1 MKANRPILFRTAL
14 PVALALALGAC
25 AEAKKPPPPPPP
37 TVLVTTLAKR
47 DVPLYIEAVGALDGY
62 VNAEIRARVRGY
74 LRTQD
79 YKDGSTVKSGQLLF
93 TIESTDYTAAVMS
106 AKAALS
112 RARVAQSRNSIQAQ
126 RYQGLFKTGMVSQQD
141 LDNVTASVADADGQV
156 QAAQAQ
162 LDQANLNLSY
172 TQMRSP
178 IDGVAGLAL
187 VRVGNLVG
195 QDSPTLLT
203 TVSQVDPV
211 RVNFPVSE
219 VDYIRN
225 PDRFKKIEE
234 RDLVWTKR
242 QFPRFDSGGTAEG
255 GDPGIDLE
263 LSDGSLYPH
272 KGVIVAV
279 NRQID
284 PSTGTIQL
292 QALVPNPEAILR
304 PGQFGRVRIPRQDAG
319 RDVIAVPERALINVQ
334 GTYSVGV
341 VGPDNKVQL
350 RKVDVGPSVK
360 GLRVVEK
367 GLADGDRIVVDGV
380 QRISDGALVDPRPA
394 PDTPGASRN

>member
-1 MKANRPILFRTAL
+1 LKPIGPMPRVVVTL
-14 PVALALALGAC
+14 ALALALGAC
-25 AEAKKPPPPPPP
+25 GEAKKPPPPPPP

-93 TIESTDYTAAVMS
+93 TIESTDYAAAVMS

-112 RARVAQSRNSIQAQ
+112 RARVAQSRNGIQAQ

-178 IDGVAGLAL
+178 IDGVAGLAS

-234 RDLVWTKR
+234 RDLVWAKR

-292 QALVPNPEAILR
+292 QALVPNPEAVLR

-319 RDVIAVPERALINVQ
+319 RGVIAVPERALINVQ

>member
-1 MKANRPILFRTAL
+1 MPFRAAL
-14 PVALALALGAC
+14 TLAASLALGAC

-47 DVPLYIEAVGALDGY
+47 DVPIYIEAVGSLDGY
-62 VNAEIRARVRGY
+62 VNAEIRARVRGF

-79 YKDGSTVKSGQLLF
+79 YADGSNVKAGQLLF
-93 TIESTDYTAAVMS
+93 TIESTDYTAAVSS

-112 RARVAQSRNSIQAQ
+112 RARVAESRNRIQAE

-156 QAAQAQ
+156 QAAQAA

-178 IDGVAGLAL
+178 IDGLAGLAS

-195 QDSPTLLT
+195 QDTPTLLT
-203 TVSQVDPV
+203 TVSRVDPV

-234 RDLVWTKR
+234 RSLAWAKL
-242 QFPRFDSGGTAEG
+242 QFPRLDAGATAEG

-272 KGVIVAV
+272 KGLVVALS
-279 NRQID
+279 RQID

-292 QALVPNPEAILR
+292 QALIPNPDQTLR

-319 RDVIAVPERALINVQ
+319 RGVIAVPERALINVQ
-334 GTYSVGV
+334 GSYSVGV

-350 RKVDVGPSVK
+350 RKVDVGASVK
-360 GLRVVEK
+360 GVRIVDK
-367 GLADGDRIVVDGV
+367 GLAEGDRIVVDGV